1 MAMAQETKPV
11 IVVLPF
17 TGTSV
22 NATEVSVIENLV
34 QSYISELND
43 FRLVSEADRDKVLSE
58 WEFSSSDA
66 SKGSAIGKLLTAD
79 YLLYGTI
86 GTVGDN
92 KVLTL
97 DVVKVQTGEK
107 LSFSSINK
115 SMSDLALGARAL
127 VRQALNRRASDST
140 SGVSETPEVITEDKI
155 VGSWRGDKGLELV
168 RVYPGGVAVAIL
180 SSGAKME
187 LTYTIQDKEIE
198 LVQSSPNTERYYH
211 PVPYAVARQLVS
223 LAKPMRWRFQLVSNG
238 SVLRGTKIA
247 TALRYHGDTIDE
259 VIQDSSRE
267 AEWTK
272 ITR

>member
-1 MAMAQETKPV
+1 MAQEVKPV

-17 TGTSV
+17 TGVSV
-22 NATEVSVIENLV
+22 NATEVTVIENLV
-34 QSYISELND
+34 ESYISELND
-43 FRLVSEADRDKVLSE
+43 FRLVSQADRDKVLSE

-66 SKGSAIGKLLTAD
+66 AKGEAIGKLLTAD

-86 GTVGDN
+86 GTVGEN

-115 SMSDLALGARAL
+115 SMSDLALGARDL
-127 VRQALNRRASDST
+127 VRQALNRRVSDATGASAEAS
-140 SGVSETPEVITEDKI
+140 EVITEDKI
-155 VGSWRGDKGLELV
+155 AGSWRGDKGLELV

-187 LTYTIQDKEIE
+187 LSYTIQDKDIE

-223 LAKPMRWRFQLVSNG
+223 LAKPMKWRFQLFSNG
-238 SVLRGTKIA
+238 TVLRGTKIS
-247 TALRYHGDTIDE
+247 TGVRYHGDTIDE
-259 VIQDSSRE
+259 VIQDSTRE